1 MRRAI
6 LRICLV
12 AAVGLLGG
20 CRRIRP
26 PAGQPAVQ
34 RVLQTTGYCPC
45 GRCCSWRRNW
55 LGVPVHSAG
64 ANKGKRKYVGITA
77 SGSRARAGTLAADT
91 RLYPFGTV
99 MYVEGYGYG
108 RVEDRGGSVK
118 GQHIDLFFPSHRQ
131 ALQWGRKNVR
141 VQIWYP
147 RGYTPR

>member
-1 MRRAI
+1 
-6 LRICLV
+6 
-12 AAVGLLGG
+12 
-20 CRRIRP
+20 
-26 PAGQPAVQ
+26 
-34 RVLQTTGYCPC
+34 
-45 GRCCSWRRNW
+45 
-55 LGVPVHSAG
+55 
-64 ANKGKRKYVGITA
+64 
-77 SGSRARAGTLAADT
+77 
-91 RLYPFGTV
+91 